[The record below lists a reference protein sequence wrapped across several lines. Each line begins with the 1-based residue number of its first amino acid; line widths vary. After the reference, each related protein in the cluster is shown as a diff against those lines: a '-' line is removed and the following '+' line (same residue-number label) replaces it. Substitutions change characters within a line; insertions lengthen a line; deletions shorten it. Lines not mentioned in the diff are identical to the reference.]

1 MVWKKRI
8 AQASGATLGYITGKK
23 FGITGKEFGAA
34 LGYELAGQAYDKK
47 YATIMPPVTRSKTK
61 SNHKT
66 SSSKRIKS
74 SHERYVKG
82 KPRRNL
88 KKPHRPT
95 FNGKTLSIKNVGDH
109 TVVKTHNEIQY
120 APQKSSK
127 YFKIIGNKSIYD
139 KEVTFGLT
147 SSEGKQAIANL
158 CYVFDATDTSAIFNN
173 AAQFYNFGGTSY
185 VSEAALTT
193 NNTSQKF
200 YVDMVKLEMRFRN
213 QSPSTNE
220 IDVYILMSKT
230 SLTSKTSMDPA
241 ALWNNGLADMA
252 TNNTVGS
259 DTTPYCVPTISKGF
273 NQGYKVV
280 KKMTVSLESGREWEH
295 TFDYKPHAVVDMEY
309 WANYATV
316 RGLTYAV
323 LYVVRGTL
331 CDTVN
336 GPAIGTIS
344 LTEGKIIG
352 SLRKIY
358 TSKLVTL
365 TPRNYY
371 QSNTMGTADSL
382 TYQIIPETGVPV
394 QTQPVSGVNTAYA

>member
-1 MVWKKRI
+1 MTWKKRI
-8 AQASGATLGYITGKK
+8 AQASGATLGYIAGN
-23 FGITGKEFGAA
+23 EFGAA

-47 YATIMPPVTRSKTK
+47 HATIMPPTGSRSGSSYKTSSAKSTSSKGSKGKRVKSKTK
-61 SNHKT
+61 RT
-66 SSSKRIKS
+66 
-74 SHERYVKG
+74 
-82 KPRRNL
+82 L
-88 KKPHRPT
+88 KQKQHHRT
-95 FNGKTLSIKNVGDH
+95 FNGKTLSVKNVGDH
-109 TVVKTHNEIQY
+109 AVVKTHNEIQY

-139 KEVTFGLT
+139 KEVTFGLV
-147 SSEGKQAIANL
+147 SSEGKQAISNL
-158 CYVFDATDTSAIFNN
+158 CYIFDATDATAIFNN
-173 AAQFYNFGGTSY
+173 AAQFYNFGGSTY
-185 VSEAALTT
+185 VSEAANTT

-200 YVDMVKLEMRFRN
+200 YVDMCKVEIRFRN

-220 IDVYILMSKT
+220 IDVYILMAKT
-230 SLTSKTSMDPA
+230 SLTSKGSMDPA
-241 ALWNNGLADMA
+241 SLWSNGLSDMA
-252 TNNTVGS
+252 TNNTAGT
-259 DTTPYCVPTISKGF
+259 DTTPYCVPTISKAF
-273 NQGYKVV
+273 NQTYKVV

-295 TFDYKPHAVVDMEY
+295 TFDYKPHAVIDMEY
-309 WANYATV
+309 WVDYATV

-323 LYVVRGTL
+323 MYVVRGTL
-331 CDTVN
+331 CDTTN

-382 TYQIIPETGVPV
+382 TYQIIAETGVPV
-394 QTQPVSGVNTAYA
+394 QTQPVAGVNTAYA